1 MFFLRS
7 EVRLNLFVSQKIVYL
22 PQQMRCRVSYQR
34 VKQRA
39 ALLLAVLLTWLCCNT
54 LFIHTHIF
62 EGRVVAHSHFY
73 THTHS
78 QLQHLLMLSEQD
90 ALQGSVA
97 FDFFVTPL
105 LCALVIAGIYRAIC
119 REQLCLSLRAPPAS
133 I

>member
-1 MFFLRS
+1 M
-7 EVRLNLFVSQKIVYL
+7 
-22 PQQMRCRVSYQR
+22 SYQR

-39 ALLLAVLLTWLCCNT
+39 VLLLAVLLTWLCCNT
-54 LFIHTHIF
+54 LFIHTHLF
-62 EGRVVAHSHFY
+62 EGRVVARSHFY
-73 THTHS
+73 TSSSDGSQHTHTHS

-105 LCALVIAGIYRAIC
+105 LCALVIAGTYRAIC